1 MRLYSK
7 STGCTYL
14 SDVHGKDIPDDAVP
28 ISEGRYQSVIA
39 SPPAGKIRSHDA
51 DGLPVLID
59 PPIHVPTADDHRAAI
74 AAERYRKETAGII
87 LSGMHIDTG
96 RDSQA
101 LITGATVQAMLD
113 PSYVLRWKTVHGF
126 VELTAEQIIGVAS
139 AARAHVQAC
148 FDREAELLQALN
160 DGTYKE
166 AMLEE
171 GWPNEQVSAPVAG

>member
-1 MRLYSK
+1 MANKIPALWSE
-7 STGCTYL
+7 
-14 SDVHGKDIPDDAVP
+14 SDQRFAFGISGAGAVQITKEQLAELMAGQGQGKMIRRS
-28 ISEGRYQSVIA
+28 SE
-39 SPPAGKIRSHDA
+39 
-51 DGLPVLID
+51 GLPVLID